1 MKPVHEEVNR
11 VRENLL
17 LEEAQEVLLN
27 QARPLGEVMVPLTE
41 AWGRVISRDIRA
53 GANIPPFN
61 KSPLDGYALRASD
74 TKKASPSNPVGLKVR
89 EVVRAGFM
97 PEQEVIPGTA
107 IKVMTGAPLPA
118 GADVVI
124 KYEDVK
130 EGKHGIEVYQPLK
143 AGDNII
149 LVGDDITQGELV
161 SGRGSLVNPA
171 LAGLLASL
179 GLSEIPVFFPIRAA
193 IVSTGDELI
202 LPFEPLTPGKI
213 YNSSLYTLAARCREL
228 GVLPAVLGNVSDK
241 AEAVAGCLQQGLD
254 TADIVISTGGVSVG
268 DYDVVRNALL
278 ELGTEIIFWKIR
290 MKPGS
295 PLIAARKDNKIII
308 GLSGNPAAAMV
319 SFDLVAVPVLKK
331 MMGQDQLLPRKIK
344 AIFLDRFD
352 KPSPERRFLR
362 AQLHRR
368 NGMDFVR
375 LTGGQGN
382 GVLKSLV
389 ACNVLIDVPAG
400 SGPLKTGQQVNAYI
414 TGNINESYQDDLRSS
429 LMRIAY

>member
-1 MKPVHEEVNR
+1 

-27 QARPLGEVMVPLTE
+27 QARPLGKTLVPLME
-41 AWGRVISRDIRA
+41 AFGRVVGQDIRA
-53 GANIPPFN
+53 CDNVPPFN
-61 KSPLDGYALRASD
+61 KSPLDGYALRSHD
-74 TKKASPSNPVGLKVR
+74 TRKASPLNPVRLTVR
-89 EVVRAGFM
+89 EEVRAGCM
-97 PEQEVIPGTA
+97 PGQEVVPGTA

-118 GADVVI
+118 GADAVI

-130 EGKHGIEVYQPLK
+130 EGENCLEVYQPLK
-143 AGDNII
+143 AGGNII
-149 LVGDDITQGELV
+149 QAGDDITQGELV
-161 SGRGSLVNPA
+161 APQGSLVSPA

-179 GLSEIPVFFPIRAA
+179 GLSRIPVFSQIRAA
-193 IVSTGDELI
+193 IVSTGDELMT
-202 LPFEPLTPGKI
+202 PFEPLVPGKI
-213 YNSSLYTLAARCREL
+213 YNSSLYSLEARCREL
-228 GVLPAVLGNVSDK
+228 GALPVILGNVPDRV
-241 AEAVAGCLQQGLD
+241 EAVAVCLQQGLA

-268 DYDVVRNALL
+268 DYDVVQDALS
-278 ELGTEIIFWKIR
+278 ELGAEIIFWKIK

-295 PLIAARKDNKIII
+295 PLIAALKDNKIII

-319 SFDLVAVPVLKK
+319 TFDLVAVPVLKK
-331 MMGQDQLLPRKIK
+331 MMGQNQLLPGKTK
-344 AIFLDRFD
+344 AVFLDRFD

-362 AQLHRR
+362 ARLHRR

-375 LTGGQGN
+375 LTGEQGN

-414 TGNINESYQDDLRSS
+414 TGNINESYQQDFRSS